1 MNSGIS
7 AAKEKPQ
14 KNNKELIKTKNF
26 FITIFIFKKSRI
38 NYKNIIKNQD
48 KYGIITLFR
57 IN

>member
-48 KYGIITLFR
+48 KYGNNYTI
-57 IN
+57 

>member
-7 AAKEKPQ
+7 AAKETPQ
-14 KNNKELIKTKNF
+14 KNNRELIKTKNF

>member
-48 KYGIITLFR
+48 KYGIIALFR

>member
-38 NYKNIIKNQD
+38 NY
-48 KYGIITLFR
+48 
-57 IN
+57 